1 MTRNHLMLGVRPR
14 DADAPG
20 RIESIDDTGTLLQ
33 PDDAGRPAHR
43 RLNLTEPGITE

>member
-20 RIESIDDTGTLLQ
+20 RIESIGDTGALLQ
-33 PDDAGRPAHR
+33 PDGTGRPAR
-43 RLNLTEPGITE
+43 WRLNLTEPGITE